1 MKAPI
6 RFELMFKSYRFW
18 EKFGGGGGKSKLH
31 VLDFIL
37 FISIGNMSQNR
48 DVPYHLKCKP

>member
-18 EKFGGGGGKSKLH
+18 EKFGGGGESKLH